1 MKVIGRDDR
10 GEPIWQFSS
19 EEYQQR
25 CQESAVARERAKAQ
39 AGSAPPPEPNPQPTL
54 EQEKPPRTEGESSH
68 AEAVAA
74 QNPQAMELGSA
85 IWEMRKRGLSVYEIH
100 RRLGIPMEGVKESLE
115 KFERSFYPDVGA
127 AIAQRLALDD

>member
-1 MKVIGRDDR
+1 MKVIGHDDA
-10 GEPIWQFSS
+10 GEPIWQFTS

-25 CQESAVARERAKAQ
+25 MQEFAAARERAKAQ
-39 AGSAPPPEPNPQPTL
+39 AGSAPPEPNHQPTL
-54 EQEKPPRTEGESSH
+54 EQEKPPRTEEESSH